1 MNRVF
6 LAMVV
11 LAFSWAAVRE
21 LTEPTPEAPPAVEAD
36 VDPALDRRVS
46 RLESR
51 VDRHPLFPADRPT
64 DRRPMKALT
73 DGMLDTATS
82 AFVLSLG
89 LVGTM
94 SLFLGVMKVAEAA
107 GLLTVLARL
116 IQPLMVRLFPAVPA
130 GHPAMGAMVMNL
142 SANALGLGNAATP
155 FGIKAMQELERL
167 NRHPG
172 TATDPMVLF
181 LAINTSSV
189 TLLPTTVIVWREAV
203 GSENAAGILP
213 TTLLA
218 SMVATTAAV
227 VICLALQRGWPS
239 PSGPG
244 REIEVIPGDA
254 VEAYPRWV
262 SALAFV
268 TLAALIPLSV
278 IYGRV
283 VAPWVIPVLTV
294 GLFSFGALRGV
305 AIYEQF
311 VLGARDG
318 LDVSLRIVPY
328 LIAVLVAVSMLQT
341 SGALGALTHALAPLT
356 AWFGL
361 PAEALPMALL
371 RPLSGS
377 GATGVMVAAMREH
390 GPDSYIGFLVSTIQG
405 SSETT
410 FYVLAVYFG
419 AVGIRNMRHAPWVGI
434 AADVIGVLASIAAV
448 RLYFAVGD

>member
-11 LAFSWAAVRE
+11 LAFTWAAVRE
-21 LTEPTPEAPPAVEAD
+21 VTEPPPTPLPVEAAAQD
-36 VDPALDRRVS
+36 ETLAK
-46 RLESR
+46 RLAKLEGR
-51 VDRHPLFPADRPT
+51 VDRHALFPPDRPP
-64 DRRPMKALT
+64 DRRPMKTLG
-73 DGMLDTATS
+73 DGMVDTATG

-94 SLFLGVMKVAEAA
+94 SFFLGVMKVAEAA
-107 GLLTVLARL
+107 GLLALLARL
-116 IQPLMVRLFPAVPA
+116 IQPLMIRLFPSVPP

-189 TLLPTTVIVWREAV
+189 TLLPTTVIVWRETV
-203 GSENAAGILP
+203 GSQNAAGVLP

-218 SMVATTAAV
+218 SLIATSAA
-227 VICLALQRGWPS
+227 IALCLWFQRWWPL
-239 PSGPG
+239 PAGPG
-244 REIEVIPGDA
+244 REIDVATSERVD
-254 VEAYPRWV
+254 AYPAWI
-262 SALAFV
+262 SFLAFAALA
-268 TLAALIPLSV
+268 AAIPLSV

-283 VAPWVIPVLTV
+283 VAPWVIPLLTV
-294 GLFSFGALRGV
+294 GLLSFAAARGV
-305 AIYEQF
+305 AVYEQF
-311 VLGARDG
+311 VVGARDG

-328 LIAVLVAVSMLQT
+328 LIAVLVAVNMLQT

-361 PAEALPMALL
+361 PAEALPMALI

-377 GATGVMVAAMREH
+377 GATGVMVAAMREQ

-419 AVGIRNMRHAPWVGI
+419 AVQIRNMRHAPWVGL
-434 AADVIGVLASIAAV
+434 AADAVGVLASILAV
-448 RLYFAVGD
+448 KLYFAMAS